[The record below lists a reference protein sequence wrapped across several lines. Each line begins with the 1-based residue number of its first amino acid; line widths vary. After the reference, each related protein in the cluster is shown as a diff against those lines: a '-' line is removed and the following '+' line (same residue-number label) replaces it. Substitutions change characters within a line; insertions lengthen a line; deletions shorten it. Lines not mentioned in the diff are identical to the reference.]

1 MTWPGH
7 DGTLS
12 CDAAHEQ
19 ITLLLYGELSDEA
32 CHRLEQHLADCA
44 DCRDELEV
52 TRALSSAMA
61 ILPVREPSPNLI
73 AQTRLRIDEAL
84 EQAPSDSWFT
94 HFRRSLWTDLRLLR
108 TAPLAAATM
117 LFVGAGLGY
126 VGFKIA
132 RPPVA
137 THTIVDTGPDTEP
150 IVAVTGV
157 SQDPA
162 TSLVRVEYSRL
173 MPNTAVGPADDRII
187 RSLLLLGTRAP
198 LNTSV
203 QDEALSILTHTCSVT
218 VGGTTGDCA
227 ADDSLRSAL
236 MVALR
241 YDPHSNVREQA
252 LSGLAPYLAE
262 DMHVRDAVLEAVLN
276 DGDPQIR
283 AQAIRM
289 LAPVAADSSVQQ
301 VLQNVATHD
310 GNPLLRTV
318 SRTMLEQ
325 MPQVQ

>member
-1 MTWPGH
+1 MTWPRH

-32 CHRLEQHLADCA
+32 CHQLEQHIAGCP

-73 AQTRLRIDEAL
+73 AQTRLKIDEAL
-84 EQAPSDSWFT
+84 EQAPHDSWLT
-94 HFRRSLWTDLRLLR
+94 HLRRSLGTDFRLLR

-117 LFVGAGLGY
+117 LIAGAGLGFA
-126 VGFKIA
+126 GFKLA
-132 RPPVA
+132 HPPAAQPVW
-137 THTIVDTGPDTEP
+137 VDPGTEP
-150 IVAVTGV
+150 IAAITDVT
-157 SQDPA
+157 QDPA
-162 TSLVRVEYSRL
+162 NGMVRVAYSRL
-173 MPNTAVGPADDRII
+173 VPGAAVGPADDPII

-203 QDEALSILTHTCSVT
+203 QNAALGLLTHTCTDT
-218 VGGTTGDCA
+218 VDCGS
-227 ADDSLRSAL
+227 DDGLRSAL

-241 YDPHSNVREQA
+241 YDPHSNVRAQA

-262 DMHVRDAVLEAVLN
+262 DMHVRDAVLEAVLD

-289 LAPVAADSSVQQ
+289 LAPITADSSVQQ

-310 GNPLLRTV
+310 GNPLLRNV
-318 SRTMLEQ
+318 SRTMLQQ

>member
-32 CHRLEQHLADCA
+32 CHRLEQHLAGCA

-73 AQTRLRIDEAL
+73 AQTRLKIDEAL
-84 EQAPSDSWFT
+84 EQAPPDSWFT
-94 HFRRSLWTDLRLLR
+94 HFRRSLWTDFRLLR

-126 VGFKIA
+126 AGFKIA
-132 RPPVA
+132 RPPIA
-137 THTIVDTGPDTEP
+137 TQALVDTGPDTEP

-162 TSLVRVEYSRL
+162 SSLVRVEYSRL
-173 MPNTAVGPADDRII
+173 MPSTAVGPADDRII

-203 QDEALSILTHTCSVT
+203 QNAALGILTHTCS
-218 VGGTTGDCA
+218 GPGSIGDCA

-241 YDPHSNVREQA
+241 YDPHPTVREQA
-252 LSGLAPYLAE
+252 LNGLAPYLAE
-262 DMHVRDAVLEAVLN
+262 DMHVRDAVLEAVLD

-283 AQAIRM
+283 SQAIRL
-289 LAPVAADSSVQQ
+289 LAPVSADSSVRQ
-301 VLQNVATHD
+301 VLLNVATHD
-310 GNPLLRTV
+310 ENPLLRNV
-318 SRTMLEQ
+318 SRTMLQ
-325 MPQVQ
+325 QIPQVQ

>member
-1 MTWPGH
+1 M
-7 DGTLS
+7 
-12 CDAAHEQ
+12 
-19 ITLLLYGELSDEA
+19 LLYGELGDED
-32 CHRLEQHLADCA
+32 CHRLEQHLAGCA
-44 DCRDELEV
+44 ECRDELEV

-84 EQAPSDSWFT
+84 EQAPRDSWFA
-94 HFRRSLWTDLRLLR
+94 HFRRSLGTDFRLLR
-108 TAPLAAATM
+108 TAPLAAAAM
-117 LFVGAGLGY
+117 LVAGAGLGY
-126 VGFKIA
+126 AGFRIA
-132 RPPVA
+132 NPVP
-137 THTIVDTGPDTEP
+137 VDTTSLVDPGKQP
-150 IVAVTGV
+150 IAAITGV
-157 SQDPA
+157 SEDPA
-162 TSLVRVEYSRL
+162 SGTVRVEYSRL
-173 MPNTAVGPADDRII
+173 MPGVAIGPPDEPVI

-203 QDEALSILTHTCSVT
+203 QNAALGVLTHTCSGP
-218 VGGTTGDCA
+218 GGTMDCA
-227 ADDSLRSAL
+227 ADDSLRTAL

-241 YDPHSNVREQA
+241 YDPHSNVRQLA

-262 DMHVRDAVLEAVLN
+262 DMHVRDAVLEAVLD

-283 AQAIRM
+283 AEAIRM

-318 SRTMLEQ
+318 SRTMLQQ

>member
-32 CHRLEQHLADCA
+32 CHRLEQHLAGCA

-73 AQTRLRIDEAL
+73 AQTRLKIDEAL
-84 EQAPSDSWFT
+84 EQAPPDSWFT
-94 HFRRSLWTDLRLLR
+94 HFRRSLWTDFRLLR
-108 TAPLAAATM
+108 TAPLAAAAM
-117 LFVGAGLGY
+117 LFAGAGLGFA
-126 VGFKIA
+126 GFKLAHPPAATPAWVDPGTQPIA
-132 RPPVA
+132 
-137 THTIVDTGPDTEP
+137 
-150 IVAVTGV
+150 AVTGV
-157 SQDPA
+157 AQDPA
-162 TSLVRVEYSRL
+162 TGMVRVEYSRL
-173 MPNTAVGPADDRII
+173 VPSAAVGPADDPVI
-187 RSLLLLGTRAP
+187 RTLLLVGTRAP

-203 QDEALSILTHTCSVT
+203 QNAALGLLTHTCI
-218 VGGTTGDCA
+218 GTQDCA

-241 YDPHSNVREQA
+241 YDPHSNVRQQA

-262 DMHVRDAVLEAVLN
+262 DMHVRDAVLEAVLD

-325 MPQVQ
+325 MPPVQ

>member
-1 MTWPGH
+1 MTWPLH
-7 DGTLS
+7 DGNLS

-32 CHRLEQHLADCA
+32 CHRLEQHLAGCA

-73 AQTRLRIDEAL
+73 AQTRLKIDEAL
-84 EQAPSDSWFT
+84 EQAPPDSWFT
-94 HFRRSLWTDLRLLR
+94 HFRRSLWTDFRLLR
-108 TAPLAAATM
+108 TAPLAAAAM
-117 LFVGAGLGY
+117 LLAGVGLGFA
-126 VGFKIA
+126 GFRMAQPAVETRTMVDPSSQRIA
-132 RPPVA
+132 
-137 THTIVDTGPDTEP
+137 
-150 IVAVTGV
+150 AVTGV
-157 SQDPA
+157 AQDP
-162 TSLVRVEYSRL
+162 TGMVHVQYSSLVPFE
-173 MPNTAVGPADDRII
+173 AVGPVDDNNI
-187 RSLLLLGTRAP
+187 RKLLLIGTRAP

-203 QDEALSILTHTCSVT
+203 QNAALGLLTHTC
-218 VGGTTGDCA
+218 VGAVDCG
-227 ADDSLRSAL
+227 ADASLRSAL

-241 YDPHSNVREQA
+241 YDPNSNIRAQA
-252 LSGLAPYLAE
+252 LSGLAPYLTE
-262 DMHVRDAVLEAVLN
+262 DMHVRDAVLEAVLD

-289 LAPVAADSSVQQ
+289 LAPVTADSSVQQ

-310 GNPLLRTV
+310 ENPLLRNV
-318 SRTMLEQ
+318 SRTMLQQ

>member
-32 CHRLEQHLADCA
+32 CHRLEQHLAGCA

-73 AQTRLRIDEAL
+73 AQTRLKIDEAL
-84 EQAPSDSWFT
+84 EQAPPDSWFA
-94 HFRRSLWTDLRLLR
+94 HFRRSLWTDFRLLR

-126 VGFKIA
+126 AGFKIA

-137 THTIVDTGPDTEP
+137 TPVIVDSGPDTEP

-173 MPNTAVGPADDRII
+173 MPSTAVGPADDRII

-198 LNTSV
+198 LTPSV
-203 QDEALSILTHTCSVT
+203 RNAALGILTHTCS
-218 VGGTTGDCA
+218 GPGIGDCA
-227 ADDSLRSAL
+227 ADDGFRSAL

-241 YDPHSNVREQA
+241 YDPNSNIRQQA
-252 LSGLAPYLAE
+252 LNGLAPYLAE
-262 DMHVRDAVLEAVLN
+262 DMHVRDAVLEAVLD

-283 AQAIRM
+283 SQAIRL
-289 LAPVAADSSVQQ
+289 LAPVSADSSVRQ
-301 VLQNVATHD
+301 VLLNVATHD
-310 GNPLLRTV
+310 ENPLMRNV
-318 SRTMLEQ
+318 SRTMLQ
-325 MPQVQ
+325 QIPQVQ

>member
-32 CHRLEQHLADCA
+32 CHRLEQHLAGCA

-73 AQTRLRIDEAL
+73 AQTRLKIDEAL
-84 EQAPSDSWFT
+84 EQAPHDSWFT
-94 HFRRSLWTDLRLLR
+94 HFRRSLWTDFRLLR
-108 TAPLAAATM
+108 TAPLAAAAM
-117 LFVGAGLGY
+117 LFAGAGLGFA
-126 VGFKIA
+126 GFKLA
-132 RPPVA
+132 QPPAV
-137 THTIVDTGPDTEP
+137 TQPTGNTISQHAA
-150 IVAVTGV
+150 AVTGV
-157 SQDPA
+157 TQDP
-162 TSLVRVEYSRL
+162 TGMIHVEYSSL
-173 MPNTAVGPADDRII
+173 MPFEAAGPADDPKI
-187 RSLLLLGTRAP
+187 RSLLLAATRAP
-198 LNTSV
+198 LNTAVRDS
-203 QDEALSILTHTCSVT
+203 ALALLTHACI
-218 VGGTTGDCA
+218 GTIDCA

-241 YDPHSNVREQA
+241 YDPNSNIRALA

-262 DMHVRDAVLEAVLN
+262 DMHVRDAVLEAVLD
-276 DGDPQIR
+276 DGDPQVR

-289 LAPVAADSSVQQ
+289 LAPITADSSVQQ
-301 VLQNVATHD
+301 VLENVATHD
-310 GNPLLRTV
+310 GNPLLRNV
-318 SRTMLEQ
+318 SRTMLQQ

>member
-32 CHRLEQHLADCA
+32 CHRLEQHLAGCA

-61 ILPVREPSPNLI
+61 ILPVREPSPNLL
-73 AQTRLRIDEAL
+73 AQTRLKIDEAL
-84 EQAPSDSWFT
+84 EQAPQDTWFA
-94 HFRRSLWTDLRLLR
+94 HFRRSLWTDFRLLR

-126 VGFKIA
+126 AGFKIA

-137 THTIVDTGPDTEP
+137 TPVIVDSGPDTEP

-173 MPNTAVGPADDRII
+173 MPSTAVGPADDRII

-203 QDEALSILTHTCSVT
+203 QNAALGILTHTCTGPGS
-218 VGGTTGDCA
+218 TGDCA
-227 ADDSLRSAL
+227 ADDSFRSAL

-241 YDPHSNVREQA
+241 YDPHSSVRQQA
-252 LSGLAPYLAE
+252 LNGLAPYLAE
-262 DMHVRDAVLEAVLN
+262 DMHVRDAVLEAVLD

-283 AQAIRM
+283 SQAIRL
-289 LAPVAADSSVQQ
+289 LAPVSADSSVRQ
-301 VLQNVATHD
+301 VLLNVATHD
-310 GNPLLRTV
+310 ENPLMRNV
-318 SRTMLEQ
+318 SRTMLQ
-325 MPQVQ
+325 QIPQVQ

>member
-1 MTWPGH
+1 MTWPLH
-7 DGTLS
+7 DGNLS

-32 CHRLEQHLADCA
+32 CHRLEQHLASCA

-73 AQTRLRIDEAL
+73 AQTRLKIDEAL
-84 EQAPSDSWFT
+84 EQAPHDSWFT
-94 HFRRSLWTDLRLLR
+94 HFRRSLWTDFRLLR
-108 TAPLAAATM
+108 TAPLAAAAM
-117 LFVGAGLGY
+117 LFAGAALGF
-126 VGFKIA
+126 VGFKLAQPPPAARTLVDPHSQRIA
-132 RPPVA
+132 
-137 THTIVDTGPDTEP
+137 
-150 IVAVTGV
+150 AVTGV
-157 SQDPA
+157 AQDH
-162 TSLVRVEYSRL
+162 TGMVHVEYSSL
-173 MPNTAVGPADDRII
+173 MPFEAVGPADDPNI

-198 LNTSV
+198 LNTTV
-203 QDEALSILTHTCSVT
+203 QTAALGLLTHTCS
-218 VGGTTGDCA
+218 GASGPLDCA
-227 ADDSLRSAL
+227 ADDNLRSAL

-241 YDPHSNVREQA
+241 YDPHSSDRARA

-262 DMHVRDAVLEAVLN
+262 DMHVRDAVLEAVLD

-289 LAPVAADSSVQQ
+289 LAPVTADSSVQQ

-310 GNPLLRTV
+310 GDPLLRTV
-318 SRTMLEQ
+318 SRTMLQQ

>member
-7 DGTLS
+7 DGNLS

-32 CHRLEQHLADCA
+32 CHRLEQHLAGCA

-73 AQTRLRIDEAL
+73 AQTRLKIDEAL
-84 EQAPSDSWFT
+84 EQAPHDSWIA
-94 HFRRSLWTDLRLLR
+94 HFRRSLWIDFRLLR

-117 LFVGAGLGY
+117 LFAGVGLGF
-126 VGFKIA
+126 VGMRVA
-132 RPPVA
+132 NPPPAAQPPVDPGTQRIA
-137 THTIVDTGPDTEP
+137 S
-150 IVAVTGV
+150 VTGV
-157 SQDPA
+157 RQDP
-162 TSLVRVEYSRL
+162 TGLVHVEYNTL
-173 MPNTAVGPADDRII
+173 MPLEAVGAADEPNI
-187 RSLLLLGTRAP
+187 RYLLLLGTRIP

-203 QDEALSILTHTCSVT
+203 QNIALGLLTNTC
-218 VGGTTGDCA
+218 VGTLDCG
-227 ADDSLRSAL
+227 ADDSVRNAL

-241 YDPHSNVREQA
+241 YDPHANVRERA

-276 DGDPQIR
+276 DGDPEVR
-283 AQAIRM
+283 AQAIHM

-310 GNPLLRTV
+310 GNPLLRNV
-318 SRTMLEQ
+318 SRTMLQQ

>member
-7 DGTLS
+7 DSNLS
-12 CDAAHEQ
+12 CDAAHDQ

-32 CHRLEQHLADCA
+32 CHRLEQHLAGCA
-44 DCRDELEV
+44 ECRDELEV

-73 AQTRLRIDEAL
+73 AQTRLKIDEAL
-84 EQAPSDSWFT
+84 EQAPRDSWFA
-94 HFRRSLWTDLRLLR
+94 HLRRSLWTDFRLLR

-117 LFVGAGLGY
+117 LFAGAGLGFAGY
-126 VGFKIA
+126 RVANAPHAAPVPTDPGTQRIA
-132 RPPVA
+132 
-137 THTIVDTGPDTEP
+137 
-150 IVAVTGV
+150 AVTGV
-157 SQDPA
+157 RQDP
-162 TSLVRVEYSRL
+162 TGMVHVEYSSL
-173 MPNTAVGPADDRII
+173 MPLEAVGPAEDPNI
-187 RSLLLLGTRAP
+187 RYLLLLGTRAP

-203 QDEALSILTHTCSVT
+203 QNAALALLTGTCAGT
-218 VGGTTGDCA
+218 VNCG
-227 ADDSLRSAL
+227 ADDSVRNAL

-241 YDPHSNVREQA
+241 YDPQSNVRAQA

-262 DMHVRDAVLEAVLN
+262 DMHVRDAVLEAVLD

-283 AQAIRM
+283 AQAIHM
-289 LAPVAADSSVQQ
+289 LAPVSADSSVQQ

-310 GNPLLRTV
+310 GNPLLRNV
-318 SRTMLEQ
+318 SRTVLQQ

>member
-32 CHRLEQHLADCA
+32 CHRLEQHLAGCA

-73 AQTRLRIDEAL
+73 AQTRLKIDEAL
-84 EQAPSDSWFT
+84 EQAPQDSWFA
-94 HFRRSLWTDLRLLR
+94 HFRRSLWTDFRLLR

-126 VGFKIA
+126 AGFKIA

-137 THTIVDTGPDTEP
+137 TQAIVDTGPDSEP

-157 SQDPA
+157 SQDLA
-162 TSLVRVEYSRL
+162 TNLVRVEYSRL
-173 MPNTAVGPADDRII
+173 MPSAAVGPADDRII

-203 QDEALSILTHTCSVT
+203 QNAALGILTHTCN
-218 VGGTTGDCA
+218 GTDCA
-227 ADDSLRSAL
+227 ADNGLRSAL

-241 YDPHSNVREQA
+241 YDPHSNVRELA
-252 LSGLAPYLAE
+252 LNGLAPYLAE
-262 DMHVRDAVLEAVLN
+262 DMHVRDAVLEAVLD

-283 AQAIRM
+283 SQAIRL
-289 LAPVAADSSVQQ
+289 LAPVSADSSVRQ
-301 VLQNVATHD
+301 VLLNVATHD
-310 GNPLLRTV
+310 ENPLMRNV
-318 SRTMLEQ
+318 SRTMLQQ

>member
-1 MTWPGH
+1 MIWSGH

-12 CDAAHEQ
+12 CEAAREQ

-32 CHRLEQHLADCA
+32 CHRLEQHLAGCA
-44 DCRDELEV
+44 ECRDELEV

-73 AQTRLRIDEAL
+73 AQTRLKIDEAL
-84 EQAPSDSWFT
+84 ESAPYDSWFT
-94 HFRRSLWTDLRLLR
+94 QFRRSLWTDFRLLR
-108 TAPLAAATM
+108 TAPLAAAAM
-117 LFVGAGLGY
+117 LFVGIGLGFA
-126 VGFKIA
+126 GFHLA
-132 RPPVA
+132 QPPPTTPPVVA
-137 THTIVDTGPDTEP
+137 DSDTQQP
-150 IVAVTGV
+150 IAAVTGV

-162 TSLVRVEYSRL
+162 TGTVRIEYSRL
-173 MPNTAVGPADDRII
+173 VPGVAVGPADNPVI
-187 RSLLLLGTRAP
+187 RSLLLAGTRAP

-203 QDEALSILTHTCSVT
+203 QNAALGLLTHTCTAASGSV
-218 VGGTTGDCA
+218 DCA
-227 ADDSLRSAL
+227 ADDSFRSAL

-241 YDPHSNVREQA
+241 YDPHPNVRQQA

-262 DMHVRDAVLEAVLN
+262 DMHVRDAVLEAVLD

-289 LAPVAADSSVQQ
+289 LAPVSADSSVQQ

-310 GNPLLRTV
+310 ENPLLRTV
-318 SRTMLEQ
+318 SRTMLQQ

>member
-32 CHRLEQHLADCA
+32 CHRLEQHLAGCV

-61 ILPVREPSPNLI
+61 IMPVREPSPNLL
-73 AQTRLRIDEAL
+73 AQTRLKIDEAL
-84 EQAPSDSWFT
+84 EQAPHDSWFI
-94 HFRRSLWTDLRLLR
+94 HLRRSLWTDFRLLR

-117 LFVGAGLGY
+117 LVVGAGLGFA
-126 VGFKIA
+126 GFRLA
-132 RPPVA
+132 QPPPTA
-137 THTIVDTGPDTEP
+137 TP
-150 IVAVTGV
+150 TGV
-157 SQDPA
+157 GIDPPRVAAVRGVAQDPA
-162 TSLVRVEYSRL
+162 TGMVHVEYSSL
-173 MPNTAVGPADDRII
+173 MPLEAVGPADDLNI
-187 RSLLLLGTRAP
+187 RGLLLIATRAP
-198 LNTSV
+198 LNATV
-203 QDEALSILTHTCSVT
+203 RDAALSILTHTCS
-218 VGGTTGDCA
+218 GTNCA
-227 ADDSLRSAL
+227 ADGDFRGAL

-241 YDPHSNVREQA
+241 YDPNSNVRAQA

-283 AQAIRM
+283 TQAIQM
-289 LAPVAADSSVQQ
+289 LAPITADSSVQQ

-310 GNPLLRTV
+310 EDPLLRNV
-318 SRTMLEQ
+318 SRTMLQQ

>member
-7 DGTLS
+7 DTSLS

-32 CHRLEQHLADCA
+32 CHRLEQHLASCA

-73 AQTRLRIDEAL
+73 AQTRLKIDEAL
-84 EQAPSDSWFT
+84 ERAPRDSWFA
-94 HFRRSLWTDLRLLR
+94 HLRRSLWTDFRLLR

-117 LFVGAGLGY
+117 LFAGVGLGFA
-126 VGFKIA
+126 GFRVANTPPTPQSSPGMPATQRIA
-132 RPPVA
+132 
-137 THTIVDTGPDTEP
+137 
-150 IVAVTGV
+150 AVTGV
-157 SQDPA
+157 KQDP
-162 TSLVRVEYSRL
+162 TGLVHVEYSSL
-173 MPNTAVGPADDRII
+173 MPLEAVGPADDPNI
-187 RSLLLLGTRAP
+187 RYLLLLGTRAP

-203 QDEALSILTHTCSVT
+203 QNAALGLLTHTCVGT
-218 VGGTTGDCA
+218 VDCG
-227 ADDSLRSAL
+227 ADDSVRNAL

-241 YDPHSNVREQA
+241 YDPHSTVRAQA
-252 LSGLAPYLAE
+252 LSGLAPYLTD
-262 DMHVRDAVLEAVLN
+262 DMHVRDAVLEAVLD
-276 DGDPQIR
+276 DGDPQVR
-283 AQAIRM
+283 AQAIHM
-289 LAPVAADSSVQQ
+289 LAPVSADSSVQQ

-310 GNPLLRTV
+310 ENPLLRNV
-318 SRTMLEQ
+318 SRTMLQQ